1 MSTLAI
7 VLIVIAVLL
16 LLLFIGGYAYSRRRL
31 RQPDF
36 QQRVGAADQ
45 ALEAAR
51 ASDKGWD
58 RELLEAAARRA
69 LADDRADF
77 AVRELHLVLVDDR
90 PGVEED
96 RAHMVAVGDGGEA
109 RVVLT
114 RDAGGGWVT
123 ERIE

>member
-7 VLIVIAVLL
+7 VLIVLAVVV
-16 LLLFIGGYAYSRRRL
+16 LLLFIGGFAYSRRRL
-31 RQPDF
+31 SEPGFAQHVRN
-36 QQRVGAADQ
+36 ADQ
-45 ALEAAR
+45 MLEQAR
-51 ASDKGWD
+51 ANDRGWD

-77 AVRELHLVLVDDR
+77 QVDDLLLVLVDDR

-96 RAHMVAVGDGGEA
+96 TAHMLAVGGSGEA

-114 RDAGGGWVT
+114 RDPAGNWILD
-123 ERIE
+123 RIE